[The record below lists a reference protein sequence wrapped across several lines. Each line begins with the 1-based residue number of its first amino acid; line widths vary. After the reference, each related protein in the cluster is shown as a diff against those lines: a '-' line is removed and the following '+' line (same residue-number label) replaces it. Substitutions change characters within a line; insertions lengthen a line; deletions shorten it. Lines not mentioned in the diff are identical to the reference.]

1 MTVDMLKNII
11 KNNVK
16 EFMFDNFQHII
27 YPDCLYAKVTKFE
40 ENIPYNKVNLKI
52 LDSNKIED
60 ENYQELP
67 NILTDLPLEKNDIV
81 ILNFVNG
88 ELESPVIIRK
98 VVEKNERH

>member
-16 EFMFDNFQHII
+16 EFMFDNFQHIM
-27 YPDCLYAKVTKFE
+27 YPACLYAKVTKFE

-60 ENYQELP
+60 ENYSELP
-67 NILTDLPLEKNDIV
+67 NIQTDLLLEKNDIV